1 MELTAEYRAE
11 IISNQSVEDDIIE
24 RLEENIPDI
33 QYTILNDV
41 HGKGLKTRKMGSAAW
56 PEQNFI
62 LYAYV
67 DAEAARK
74 IKAVIED
81 VKVKFPKEGIS
92 LFFTKGVEIE

>member
-1 MELTAEYRAE
+1 METEYRAE

-41 HGKGLKTRKMGSAAW
+41 HGKGLKARKMGSAAW

-67 DAEAARK
+67 DADAARK
-74 IKAVIED
+74 IKAMIEE

>member
-1 MELTAEYRAE
+1 MELIAEYRAE

-24 RLEENIPDI
+24 RLEENIPAI

-41 HGKGLKTRKMGSAAW
+41 HGKGIKTRKMGSAAW

-67 DAEAARK
+67 DAEAALK
-74 IKAVIED
+74 IKAVIEE

>member
-1 MELTAEYRAE
+1 MNAEYRAE

-24 RLEENIPDI
+24 LLEEEIPDI
-33 QYTILNDV
+33 QYTLMNDV
-41 HGKGLKTRKMGSAAW
+41 HGKGLHTKKLGSAAW
-56 PEQNFI
+56 PEQNFV

-67 DAEAARK
+67 DADAARK
-74 IKAVIED
+74 IKAMIEE

>member
-1 MELTAEYRAE
+1 MNAEYRAE

-24 RLEENIPDI
+24 LLEEKIPDI
-33 QYTILNDV
+33 QYTLMNDV
-41 HGKGLKTRKMGSAAW
+41 HGKGLHTKKLGSAAW
-56 PEQNFI
+56 PEQNFV

-67 DAEAARK
+67 DADAARK
-74 IKAVIED
+74 IKAMIEE

>member
-1 MELTAEYRAE
+1 MKAEYRAE

-62 LYAYV
+62 LYTYV
-67 DAEAARK
+67 DGDAARK
-74 IKAVIED
+74 IKAMIEE

>member
-1 MELTAEYRAE
+1 METEYRAE

-41 HGKGLKTRKMGSAAW
+41 HGKGLKARKMGSAAW

-67 DAEAARK
+67 DADAARK
-74 IKAVIED
+74 IKAMIEE
-81 VKVKFPKEGIS
+81 VKVKFPKEGLS

>member
-1 MELTAEYRAE
+1 MIAEYRAE

-41 HGKGLKTRKMGSAAW
+41 HGKGLKARKMGSAAW

-62 LYAYV
+62 LYTYV
-67 DAEAARK
+67 DGDAARK
-74 IKAVIED
+74 IKTIIKLAFWKLKNEKLFN
-81 VKVKFPKEGIS
+81 KVNKNKI
-92 LFFTKGVEIE
+92 K